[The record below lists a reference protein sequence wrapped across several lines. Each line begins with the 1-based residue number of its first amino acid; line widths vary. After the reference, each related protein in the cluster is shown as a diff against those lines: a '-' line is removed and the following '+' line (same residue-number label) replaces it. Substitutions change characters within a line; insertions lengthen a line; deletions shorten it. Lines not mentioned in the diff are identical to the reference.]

1 MRCVAAMDLS
11 TQKKEWK
18 EMDEKTLDAN
28 GVILNDRIEDVRVY
42 KELGDGDSNFA
53 LTLIQDG
60 RQYTLPPYS
69 VDNIDRFRIG
79 KINPRFVALDEDGK
93 ATDTRVQAV
102 LKEAISQEIRQ
113 GRCGVLLNRTGWAKL
128 PNGRHVYNTGTQ
140 VLGDTGGVEVKLS
153 DTLPRLEL
161 TDQCIEMDDK
171 QLLQSYLR
179 KLSREPDILILLA
192 SHMVRSLLASMF
204 EQLGSPLRYIL
215 YLVGI
220 QGSGKTTAANDF
232 GLPLTDV
239 TQNTPAPATRAL
251 SSKSAVRDFAAEY
264 RDMTALLDDVC
275 TSSSAETRRISTN
288 IAAYTLRFAA
298 DRIYEAISRPGGGQR
313 KVRCTS
319 GLIITGEFP
328 MQKPSDLTR
337 CVIVEVDHQMRGKEA
352 DDRTVSS
359 AVASRFVQYLAKHFD
374 SVSDEIQLALSTFRA
389 DAVEEGGPRQQ
400 QHLGEISC
408 AFQLLLEY
416 ARAIGA
422 IDDIEMAEWGVRLK
436 SALGRSLSANMRLTA
451 KFERENVSNVAK
463 IIVDAMRSGTISLAK
478 NKEKFTQKQ
487 NKYAGFEGHK
497 HTVAYIRLA
506 SLQELLT
513 SVSGKVWTDSATG
526 KLLRENGL
534 VEVSKDGHTAK
545 SKFPK
550 LGRFVPLNKENLEK
564 QAKIRK

>member
-1 MRCVAAMDLS
+1 MAEQTMD
-11 TQKKEWK
+11 T
-18 EMDEKTLDAN
+18 N
-28 GVILNDRIEDVRVY
+28 GMILNARVDGVRVY
-42 KELGDGDSNFA
+42 KELADGNSCFV
-53 LTLIQDG
+53 LTLTQDG

-79 KINPRFVALDEDGK
+79 KIDPRFVALDEDGK

-113 GRCGVLLNRTGWAKL
+113 GRCGVLLNRTGWVEL
-128 PNGRHVYNTGTQ
+128 PNGRHVYNTGMQ
-140 VLGDTGGVEVKLS
+140 VIGDTGGMEVKLS
-153 DTLPRLEL
+153 DTLPQLEL
-161 TDQCIEMDDK
+161 TDQCIEMEDK
-171 QLLQSYLR
+171 WLLRSYLR

-192 SHMVRSLLASMF
+192 AHMVRSLLASMF
-204 EQLGSPLRYIL
+204 ERLGFPLRYIL

-298 DRIYEAISRPGGGQR
+298 DRIPETISRPGGGQR
-313 KVRCTS
+313 KVRCTV
-319 GLIITGEFP
+319 GLVITGEFP
-328 MQKPSDLTR
+328 MSKPSDLTR
-337 CVIVEVDHQMRGKEA
+337 CVIVEVDHQLRGKEA
-352 DDRTVSS
+352 DDRAVSCAVATRFLKHIAAHYDLVSAEISS
-359 AVASRFVQYLAKHFD
+359 AL
-374 SVSDEIQLALSTFRA
+374 SDFHA

-463 IIVDAMRSGTISLAK
+463 IMVDAMKSETILLAK
-478 NKEKFTQKQ
+478 NKDKFTK
-487 NKYAGFEGHK
+487 NPDKYAGFEGHK

-534 VEVSKDGHTAK
+534 VEVGKDGHTAK
-545 SKFPK
+545 SKFSK
-550 LGRFVPLNKENLEK
+550 LGRFVPLNKEKLEK

>member
-1 MRCVAAMDLS
+1 MVRM
-11 TQKKEWK
+11 TEQ
-18 EMDEKTLDAN
+18 TLDTN
-28 GVILNDRIEDVRVY
+28 GMILNARVDRVRVY
-42 KELGDGDSNFA
+42 KELADGNSCFV
-53 LTLIQDG
+53 LTLTQDG

-69 VDNIDRFRIG
+69 VNNIDRLRIG
-79 KINPRFVALDEDGK
+79 TIDPRFVALDEDGK

-102 LKEAISQEIRQ
+102 LKEAISQEIRK

-192 SHMVRSLLASMF
+192 AHMVRSLLASMF
-204 EQLGSPLRYIL
+204 ERLGFPLRYIL
-215 YLVGI
+215 YLVGV

-232 GLPLTDV
+232 GLPFTDV
-239 TQNTPAPATRAL
+239 TQNTSAPATRAL

-275 TSSSAETRRISTN
+275 TSSSAETRRVSTN

-298 DRIYEAISRPGGGQR
+298 DRIPETISRPGGGQR

-319 GLIITGEFP
+319 GLIITGEFS

-374 SVSDEIQLALSTFRA
+374 SVSDEIQLALSAFRA
-389 DAVEEGGPRQQ
+389 DAVAEGGPRQQ
-400 QHLGEISC
+400 QHMGELSC

-416 ARAIGA
+416 AQKMGA
-422 IDDIEMAEWGVRLK
+422 IDDVEMAEWGLWLQN
-436 SALGRSLSANMRLTA
+436 ALGRSLSANIRLTA
-451 KFERENVSNVAK
+451 KFERENVSNIAK
-463 IIVDAMRSGTISLAK
+463 IIFDAMKNEAILLAK
-478 NKEKFTQKQ
+478 NKEKFAQKPD
-487 NKYAGFEGHK
+487 KYAGFEGHK
-497 HTVAYIRLA
+497 HTVVYIRLS

-513 SVSGKVWTDSATG
+513 SVSGKVWTNSAVG
-526 KLLRENGL
+526 KQLCENGL
-534 VEVSKDGHTAK
+534 VEVGKDGHTAK
-545 SKFPK
+545 AKFPR
-550 LGRFVPLNKENLEK
+550 LGRFVPINKEKLE
-564 QAKIRK
+564 

>member
-1 MRCVAAMDLS
+1 MS
-11 TQKKEWK
+11 
-18 EMDEKTLDAN
+18 EKTLDAN
-28 GVILNDRIEDVRVY
+28 GVILNAKIEGVRVY
-42 KELGDGDSNFA
+42 QDATDGDSHFT
-53 LTLIQDG
+53 LTLTQDG
-60 RQYTLPPYS
+60 RQHTLPPYS

-79 KINPRFVALDEDGK
+79 KIAPRFVALDEDGK
-93 ATDTRVQAV
+93 ATDARVQAV

-113 GRCGVLLNRTGWAKL
+113 GRCGVLLKRTGWTKL
-128 PNGRHVYNTGTQ
+128 PNGRCVYNTGAR
-140 VLGDTGGVEVKLS
+140 VLGDTGGLEVKLS

-161 TDQCIEMDDK
+161 TDQCTEMDDK
-171 QLLQSYLR
+171 QLLQSYFR
-179 KLSREPDILILLA
+179 KLSREPNILILLA
-192 SHMVRSLLASMF
+192 AHMVRSLLASMF
-204 EQLGSPLRYIL
+204 ERLGFPMRYIL
-215 YLVGI
+215 YLVGV
-220 QGSGKTTAANDF
+220 QGSGKTTAVNDF

-251 SSKSAVRDFAAEY
+251 SSKPAVRDFAAEY
-264 RDMTALLDDVC
+264 RDMPALLDDVC

-313 KVRCTS
+313 KVRCTA
-319 GLIITGEFP
+319 GLVITGEFP
-328 MQKPSDLTR
+328 MSKPSDLTR

-374 SVSDEIQLALSTFRA
+374 SVSDEIQLALSTFCA

-422 IDDIEMAEWGVRLK
+422 IDDIEKAEWGLRLQN
-436 SALGRSLSANMRLTA
+436 ALRRSLSANMRLTA
-451 KFERENVSNVAK
+451 KFERENVSNIAK
-463 IIVDAMRSGTISLAK
+463 VIVDAMKNEAILLAK
-478 NKEKFTQKQ
+478 NKEKFAQKPD
-487 NKYAGFEGHK
+487 KYAGFEGHK

-513 SVSGKVWTDSATG
+513 AVSGKVWTDAATG

-534 VEVSKDGHTAK
+534 VEVGKDGHTAK

-550 LGRFVPLNKENLEK
+550 LGRFVPLNKEKLEK

>member
-1 MRCVAAMDLS
+1 MAEQTMD
-11 TQKKEWK
+11 T
-18 EMDEKTLDAN
+18 N
-28 GVILNDRIEDVRVY
+28 GMILNARVDGVRVY
-42 KELGDGDSNFA
+42 KELADGNSCFV
-53 LTLIQDG
+53 LTLTQDG
-60 RQYTLPPYS
+60 QQHTLPPYS

-79 KINPRFVALDEDGK
+79 KIDPRFVALDEDGK

-113 GRCGVLLNRTGWAKL
+113 GRCGVLLSRTGWAKL
-128 PNGRHVYNTGTQ
+128 PNGRRVYNTGMQ
-140 VLGDTGGVEVKLS
+140 VIGDAGGIEVKLS

-161 TDQCIEMDDK
+161 TDQCTEMDDK
-171 QLLQSYLR
+171 QLLRSYLR

-192 SHMVRSLLASMF
+192 AHVVRSLLASMF
-204 EQLGSPLRYIL
+204 EWLGFPTRYIL
-215 YLVGI
+215 YLVGV
-220 QGSGKTTAANDF
+220 QGSGKTTAVNDF

-251 SSKSAVRDFAAEY
+251 SSKPAVRDFAAEY
-264 RDMTALLDDVC
+264 RDMSALLDDVC

-298 DRIYEAISRPGGGQR
+298 DRISETISRPGGGQR
-313 KVRCTS
+313 KVRCTA
-319 GLIITGEFP
+319 GLVITGEFP

-352 DDRTVSS
+352 DDRMVSS
-359 AVASRFVQYLAKHFD
+359 ATATRFIKYLAEHFD
-374 SVSDEIQLALSTFRA
+374 SVSDEIRMALSNFRA
-389 DAVEEGGPRQQ
+389 DAVEEGGIRQQ
-400 QHLGEISC
+400 QHMGELSC

-416 ARAIGA
+416 AKAIGA
-422 IDDIEMAEWGVRLK
+422 IDDVEIAEWGLRLQN
-436 SALGRSLSANMRLTA
+436 ALRRSLAANIRLTA

-463 IIVDAMRSGTISLAK
+463 VIVDAMRSGTISLAK

-497 HTVAYIRLA
+497 HTVVYIRLS

-534 VEVSKDGHTAK
+534 VEVGKDGHTAK

-550 LGRFVPLNKENLEK
+550 IGRFVPLNKENLEK

>member
-1 MRCVAAMDLS
+1 MAEQTMD
-11 TQKKEWK
+11 T
-18 EMDEKTLDAN
+18 N
-28 GVILNDRIEDVRVY
+28 GMILNARVDRVHVY
-42 KELGDGDSNFA
+42 KELADGNSCFV
-53 LTLIQDG
+53 LTLTQDG

-79 KINPRFVALDEDGK
+79 KMDPRFVALDEDGK
-93 ATDTRVQAV
+93 TTDTRVQAV

-128 PNGRHVYNTGTQ
+128 PNGRCVYNTGTQ
-140 VLGDTGGVEVKLS
+140 VIGDTGGLEVKLS
-153 DTLPRLEL
+153 DTLPQLKL

-171 QLLQSYLR
+171 WLLRSYLR

-192 SHMVRSLLASMF
+192 AHMVRSLLASMF
-204 EQLGSPLRYIL
+204 ERLGFPLRYIL

-264 RDMTALLDDVC
+264 RDMSALLDDVC
-275 TSSSAETRRISTN
+275 TSSSAETRRVSTN

-298 DRIYEAISRPGGGQR
+298 DRIPETISRPGGGQR

-319 GLIITGEFP
+319 GLIITGEFS

-374 SVSDEIQLALSTFRA
+374 SVSDEIQLALSAFRA
-389 DAVEEGGPRQQ
+389 DAVAEGGPRQQ
-400 QHLGEISC
+400 QHIGELSC

-416 ARAIGA
+416 AQKMGA
-422 IDDIEMAEWGVRLK
+422 IDDVEMAEWGLWLQN
-436 SALGRSLSANMRLTA
+436 ALGRLLSANIRLTA
-451 KFERENVSNVAK
+451 KFERENVSNIAK
-463 IIVDAMRSGTISLAK
+463 IIFDAMKNEAILLAK
-478 NKEKFTQKQ
+478 NKEKFAQKPD
-487 NKYAGFEGHK
+487 KYAGFEGHK
-497 HTVAYIRLA
+497 HTVVYIRLS

-534 VEVSKDGHTAK
+534 VEVGKDGHTAK
-545 SKFPK
+545 AKFPQ
-550 LGRFVPLNKENLEK
+550 LGRFVPINKENLEK
-564 QAKIRK
+564 QAKI

>member
-1 MRCVAAMDLS
+1 MAEQTMD
-11 TQKKEWK
+11 T
-18 EMDEKTLDAN
+18 N
-28 GVILNDRIEDVRVY
+28 GMILNARVDRVHVY
-42 KELGDGDSNFA
+42 KELADGNSCFV
-53 LTLIQDG
+53 LTLTQDG

-79 KINPRFVALDEDGK
+79 KMDPRFVALDEDGK
-93 ATDTRVQAV
+93 TTDTRVQAV

-128 PNGRHVYNTGTQ
+128 PNGRCVYNTGTQ
-140 VLGDTGGVEVKLS
+140 VIGDTGGLEVKLS
-153 DTLPRLEL
+153 DTLPQLKL

-171 QLLQSYLR
+171 WLLRSYLR

-192 SHMVRSLLASMF
+192 AHMVRSLLASMF
-204 EQLGSPLRYIL
+204 ERLGFPLRYIL

-264 RDMTALLDDVC
+264 RDMSALLDDVC
-275 TSSSAETRRISTN
+275 TSSSAETRRVSTN

-298 DRIYEAISRPGGGQR
+298 DRIPETISRPGGGQR

-319 GLIITGEFP
+319 GLIITGEFS

-374 SVSDEIQLALSTFRA
+374 SVSDEIQLALSAFRA
-389 DAVEEGGPRQQ
+389 DAVAEGGPRQQ
-400 QHLGEISC
+400 QHMGELSC

-416 ARAIGA
+416 AQKMGA
-422 IDDIEMAEWGVRLK
+422 IDDVEMAEWGLWLQN
-436 SALGRSLSANMRLTA
+436 ALGRSLSANIRLTA
-451 KFERENVSNVAK
+451 KFERENVSNIAK
-463 IIVDAMRSGTISLAK
+463 IIFDAMKNEAILLAK
-478 NKEKFTQKQ
+478 NKEKFAQKPD
-487 NKYAGFEGHK
+487 KYAGFEGHK
-497 HTVAYIRLA
+497 HTVVYIRLS

-534 VEVSKDGHTAK
+534 VEVGKDGHTAK
-545 SKFPK
+545 AKFPQ
-550 LGRFVPLNKENLEK
+550 LGRFVPINKENLEK
-564 QAKIRK
+564 QAKI

>member
-1 MRCVAAMDLS
+1 M
-11 TQKKEWK
+11 TEQ
-18 EMDEKTLDAN
+18 TLDTN
-28 GVILNDRIEDVRVY
+28 GVILNARIEEVRVY
-42 KELGDGDSNFA
+42 REMDGGGSNFT
-53 LTLIQDG
+53 LTLTQDG
-60 RQYTLPPYS
+60 QQYTLPPYS

-204 EQLGSPLRYIL
+204 EQLGFPLRYIL

-463 IIVDAMRSGTISLAK
+463 VIVDAMRSGTISLAK

-506 SLQELLT
+506 SLQELLS

-534 VEVSKDGHTAK
+534 VEVGKDGHTAK

>member
-1 MRCVAAMDLS
+1 MAEQTMD
-11 TQKKEWK
+11 T
-18 EMDEKTLDAN
+18 N
-28 GVILNDRIEDVRVY
+28 GMILNARVDGVRVY
-42 KELGDGDSNFA
+42 KELGDGDSNF
-53 LTLIQDG
+53 TLILTQDG
-60 RQYTLPPYS
+60 RQYTLPPYPIEQ
-69 VDNIDRFRIG
+69 IDRFRIG
-79 KINPRFVALDEDGK
+79 KIDPRFVALDEDGK

-102 LKEAISQEIRQ
+102 LKEAISQKIRQ
-113 GRCGVLLNRTGWAKL
+113 GCCGVLLNRTGWAKL

-140 VLGDTGGVEVKLS
+140 VLGDTGGIEVKLS
-153 DTLPRLEL
+153 DTLPQLEL
-161 TDQCIEMDDK
+161 TDQCIEMEDK
-171 QLLQSYLR
+171 WLLRSYLR

-192 SHMVRSLLASMF
+192 AHMVRSLLASMF
-204 EQLGSPLRYIL
+204 ERLGFPLRYIL

-232 GLPLTDV
+232 GLPLADV

-264 RDMTALLDDVC
+264 RDMSALLDDVC
-275 TSSSAETRRISTN
+275 TSSSAETRRISTD

-298 DRIYEAISRPGGGQR
+298 DLIPQIISRPGGGQR

-359 AVASRFVQYLAKHFD
+359 AVVSRFVQYLAKHFD

-389 DAVEEGGPRQQ
+389 DAVAEGGPRQQ
-400 QHLGEISC
+400 QHMGELSC

-416 ARAIGA
+416 AKAIGA
-422 IDDIEMAEWGVRLK
+422 IDDVEIAEWGLRLQN
-436 SALGRSLSANMRLTA
+436 ALGRSLSANIRLTA
-451 KFERENVSNVAK
+451 KFERENVSNIGK
-463 IIVDAMRSGTISLAK
+463 IIVDAMKNEAILLAK
-478 NKEKFTQKQ
+478 SKEKFAQKPD
-487 NKYAGFEGHK
+487 KYAGFEGHK
-497 HTVAYIRLA
+497 HTVVYIRLS

-534 VEVSKDGHTAK
+534 VEVGKDGHTAK

-550 LGRFVPLNKENLEK
+550 LGRFVPLSKEKLVE

>member
-1 MRCVAAMDLS
+1 M
-11 TQKKEWK
+11 T
-18 EMDEKTLDAN
+18 EKTVDPN
-28 GVILNDRIEDVRVY
+28 GAILNARIDAVRVY
-42 KELGDGDSNFA
+42 REMDGGDSNFT
-53 LTLIQDG
+53 LTLTQDG

-79 KINPRFVALDEDGK
+79 KIDPRFVALDEDGK

-140 VLGDTGGVEVKLS
+140 VIGDTGGMEVKLS
-153 DTLPRLEL
+153 DTLPQLEL
-161 TDQCIEMDDK
+161 TDQCIEMEDK
-171 QLLQSYLR
+171 WLLRSYLR
-179 KLSREPDILILLA
+179 KLSREPDILILLVA
-192 SHMVRSLLASMF
+192 HMVRSLLASMF
-204 EQLGSPLRYIL
+204 ERLGFPLRYIL
-215 YLVGI
+215 YLVGV

-232 GLPLTDV
+232 GLPFTDV

-264 RDMTALLDDVC
+264 RDMSALLDDVC
-275 TSSSAETRRISTN
+275 TSSSAETRRVSTN

-328 MQKPSDLTR
+328 MSKPSDLTR

-352 DDRTVSS
+352 DDRAVSCAVATRFLKHIAAHYDLVSAEISS
-359 AVASRFVQYLAKHFD
+359 AL
-374 SVSDEIQLALSTFRA
+374 SDFHA

-463 IIVDAMRSGTISLAK
+463 IMVDAMKSETILLAK
-478 NKEKFTQKQ
+478 NKDKFTK
-487 NKYAGFEGHK
+487 NPDKYAGFEGHK
-497 HTVAYIRLA
+497 HTAVYIRLS

-534 VEVSKDGHTAK
+534 VEVGKDGHTAK
-545 SKFPK
+545 AKFPQ
-550 LGRFVPLNKENLEK
+550 LGRFVLINKENLEK
-564 QAKIRK
+564 QAKI

>member
-1 MRCVAAMDLS
+1 M
-11 TQKKEWK
+11 TEQ
-18 EMDEKTLDAN
+18 TLDTN
-28 GVILNDRIEDVRVY
+28 GMILNARVDRVRVY
-42 KELGDGDSNFA
+42 KELADGNSCFV
-53 LTLIQDG
+53 LTLTQDG

-69 VDNIDRFRIG
+69 VNNIDRFRIG
-79 KINPRFVALDEDGK
+79 TIDPRFVALDEDGK

-102 LKEAISQEIRQ
+102 LKEAISQEIRK

-192 SHMVRSLLASMF
+192 AHMVRSLLASMF
-204 EQLGSPLRYIL
+204 ERLGFPLRYIL
-215 YLVGI
+215 YLVGV

-232 GLPLTDV
+232 GLPFTDV
-239 TQNTPAPATRAL
+239 TQNTSAPATRAL

-275 TSSSAETRRISTN
+275 TSSSAETRRVSTN

-298 DRIYEAISRPGGGQR
+298 DRIPETISRPGGGQR

-319 GLIITGEFP
+319 GLIITGEFS

-374 SVSDEIQLALSTFRA
+374 SVSDEIQLALSAFRA
-389 DAVEEGGPRQQ
+389 DAVAEGGPRQQ
-400 QHLGEISC
+400 QHVGELSC

-416 ARAIGA
+416 AQKMGA
-422 IDDIEMAEWGVRLK
+422 IDDVEMAEWGLWLQN
-436 SALGRSLSANMRLTA
+436 ALGRSLSANIRLTA
-451 KFERENVSNVAK
+451 KFERENVSNIAK
-463 IIVDAMRSGTISLAK
+463 IIFDAMKNEAILLAK
-478 NKEKFTQKQ
+478 NKEKFAQKPD
-487 NKYAGFEGHK
+487 KYAGFEGHK
-497 HTVAYIRLA
+497 HTVVYIRLS

-513 SVSGKVWTDSATG
+513 SVSGKVWTNSAVG
-526 KLLRENGL
+526 KQLCENGL
-534 VEVSKDGHTAK
+534 VEVGKDGHTAK
-545 SKFPK
+545 AKFPR
-550 LGRFVPLNKENLEK
+550 LGRFVPINKEKLEK
-564 QAKIRK
+564 QAKIKK

>member
-1 MRCVAAMDLS
+1 MVKMTEKTVDPNGAILNARIDAVHVY
-11 TQKKEWK
+11 Q
-18 EMDEKTLDAN
+18 EMD
-28 GVILNDRIEDVRVY
+28 G
-42 KELGDGDSNFA
+42 GDSNFA

-204 EQLGSPLRYIL
+204 EQLGFPLRYIL

-275 TSSSAETRRISTN
+275 TSSSAKTRRISTN

-463 IIVDAMRSGTISLAK
+463 VIVDAMRSGTISLAK

-506 SLQELLT
+506 SLQELLS

-534 VEVSKDGHTAK
+534 VEVGKDGHTAK

>member
-1 MRCVAAMDLS
+1 MA
-11 TQKKEWK
+11 
-18 EMDEKTLDAN
+18 EKTLDAN
-28 GVILNDRIEDVRVY
+28 GVILNARIEDVRVY
-42 KELGDGDSNFA
+42 KELGDGDSNFT
-53 LTLIQDG
+53 LTLTQDG

-79 KINPRFVALDEDGK
+79 KIDPRFVALDEDGK

-140 VLGDTGGVEVKLS
+140 VIGDTGGMEVKLS
-153 DTLPRLEL
+153 DTLPQLEL
-161 TDQCIEMDDK
+161 TDQCIEMEDK
-171 QLLQSYLR
+171 WLLRSYLR

-192 SHMVRSLLASMF
+192 AHMVRSLLASMF
-204 EQLGSPLRYIL
+204 ERLGFPLRYIL

-275 TSSSAETRRISTN
+275 TSSSAETRRVSTN

-298 DRIYEAISRPGGGQR
+298 DRIPETISRPGGGQR
-313 KVRCTS
+313 KVRCTA
-319 GLIITGEFP
+319 GLVITGEFP

-337 CVIVEVDHQMRGKEA
+337 FVIVEVDHQMRGKEA
-352 DDRTVSS
+352 DDRMVSS
-359 AVASRFVQYLAKHFD
+359 ATATRFIKYLAEHFD
-374 SVSDEIQLALSTFRA
+374 SVSDEIRMALSNFRA

-400 QHLGEISC
+400 QHMGELSC
-408 AFQLLLEY
+408 SFQLLLEY
-416 ARAIGA
+416 ARSIGA
-422 IDDIEMAEWGVRLK
+422 IDDIEMAEWRLRLK

-451 KFERENVSNVAK
+451 KFERENVSNIAK
-463 IIVDAMRSGTISLAK
+463 IIADAIKNETILLAK
-478 NKEKFTQKQ
+478 NKEKFAQKPD
-487 NKYAGFEGHK
+487 KYAGFEGHK

-513 SVSGKVWTDSATG
+513 SVSGKVWTDSAVG

-534 VEVSKDGHTAK
+534 VEVGKDGHTAK

-550 LGRFVPLNKENLEK
+550 LGRFVPLDKGKLEK

>member
-1 MRCVAAMDLS
+1 MTEQTMD
-11 TQKKEWK
+11 T
-18 EMDEKTLDAN
+18 N
-28 GVILNDRIEDVRVY
+28 GMILNARVDGVRVY
-42 KELGDGDSNFA
+42 KELGDGDSNFT
-53 LTLIQDG
+53 LTLTQDG

-140 VLGDTGGVEVKLS
+140 VIGDTGGMEVKLS
-153 DTLPRLEL
+153 DTLPQLEL
-161 TDQCIEMDDK
+161 TDQCIEMEDK
-171 QLLQSYLR
+171 WLLRSYLR

-192 SHMVRSLLASMF
+192 AHMVRSLLASMF
-204 EQLGSPLRYIL
+204 ERLGFPLRYIL

-298 DRIYEAISRPGGGQR
+298 DRIPETISRPGGGQR
-313 KVRCTS
+313 KVRCTV
-319 GLIITGEFP
+319 GLVITGEFP
-328 MQKPSDLTR
+328 MSKPSDLTR
-337 CVIVEVDHQMRGKEA
+337 CVIVEVDHQLRGKEA
-352 DDRTVSS
+352 DDRAVSS
-359 AVASRFVQYLAKHFD
+359 AVVSRFVQYLAEHFD
-374 SVSDEIQLALSTFRA
+374 SVSDEIQSALSTFRA
-389 DAVEEGGPRQQ
+389 DAVAEGGPRQQ
-400 QHLGEISC
+400 QHMGELSC

-416 ARAIGA
+416 AQKMGA
-422 IDDIEMAEWGVRLK
+422 IDDVEMAEWGLRLK

-451 KFERENVSNVAK
+451 KFERENVSNIAK
-463 IIVDAMRSGTISLAK
+463 IIADAMKNEAILLAK
-478 NKEKFTQKQ
+478 NKEKFAQKPD
-487 NKYAGFEGHK
+487 KYAGFEGHK

-513 SVSGKVWTDSATG
+513 SVSGKVWTDSAVG
-526 KLLRENGL
+526 KQLRENGL
-534 VEVSKDGHTAK
+534 VEVGKDGHTAK

>member
-1 MRCVAAMDLS
+1 MVKMAEQTMD
-11 TQKKEWK
+11 T
-18 EMDEKTLDAN
+18 N
-28 GVILNDRIEDVRVY
+28 GMILNARVDRVHVY
-42 KELGDGDSNFA
+42 KELADGNSCFV
-53 LTLIQDG
+53 LTLTQDG

-79 KINPRFVALDEDGK
+79 KMDPRFVALDEDGK
-93 ATDTRVQAV
+93 TTDTRVQAV

-128 PNGRHVYNTGTQ
+128 PNGRCVYNTGTQ
-140 VLGDTGGVEVKLS
+140 VIGDTGGLEVKLS
-153 DTLPRLEL
+153 DTLPQLKL

-171 QLLQSYLR
+171 WLLRSYLR

-192 SHMVRSLLASMF
+192 AHMVRSLLASMF
-204 EQLGSPLRYIL
+204 ERLGFPLRYIL

-264 RDMTALLDDVC
+264 RDMSALLDDVC
-275 TSSSAETRRISTN
+275 TSSSAETRRVSTN

-298 DRIYEAISRPGGGQR
+298 DRIPETISRPGGGQR

-319 GLIITGEFP
+319 GLIITGEFS

-374 SVSDEIQLALSTFRA
+374 SVSDEIQLALSAFRA
-389 DAVEEGGPRQQ
+389 DAVAEGGPRQQ
-400 QHLGEISC
+400 QHMGELSC

-416 ARAIGA
+416 AQKMGA
-422 IDDIEMAEWGVRLK
+422 IDDVEMAEWGLWLQN
-436 SALGRSLSANMRLTA
+436 ALGRSLSANIRLTA
-451 KFERENVSNVAK
+451 KFERENVSNIAK
-463 IIVDAMRSGTISLAK
+463 IIFDAMKNEAILLAK
-478 NKEKFTQKQ
+478 NKEKFAQKPD
-487 NKYAGFEGHK
+487 KYAGFEGHK
-497 HTVAYIRLA
+497 HTVVYIRLS

-534 VEVSKDGHTAK
+534 VEVGKDGHTAK
-545 SKFPK
+545 AKFPQ
-550 LGRFVPLNKENLEK
+550 LGRFVPINKENLEK
-564 QAKIRK
+564 QAKI

>member
-1 MRCVAAMDLS
+1 M
-11 TQKKEWK
+11 TEQ
-18 EMDEKTLDAN
+18 TLDTN
-28 GVILNDRIEDVRVY
+28 GMILNARVDRVRVY
-42 KELGDGDSNFA
+42 KELADGNSCFV
-53 LTLIQDG
+53 LTLTQDG

-69 VDNIDRFRIG
+69 VNNIDRFRIG
-79 KINPRFVALDEDGK
+79 TIDPRFVALDEDGK

-102 LKEAISQEIRQ
+102 LKEAISQEIRK

-192 SHMVRSLLASMF
+192 AHMVRSLLASMF
-204 EQLGSPLRYIL
+204 ERLGFPLRYIL
-215 YLVGI
+215 YLVGV

-232 GLPLTDV
+232 GLPFTDV
-239 TQNTPAPATRAL
+239 TQNTSAPATRAL

-275 TSSSAETRRISTN
+275 TSSSAETRRVSIN

-298 DRIYEAISRPGGGQR
+298 DRIPETISRPGGGQR

-319 GLIITGEFP
+319 GLIITGEFS

-374 SVSDEIQLALSTFRA
+374 SVSDEIQLALSAFRA
-389 DAVEEGGPRQQ
+389 DAVAEGGPRQQ
-400 QHLGEISC
+400 QHMGELSC

-416 ARAIGA
+416 AQKMGA
-422 IDDIEMAEWGVRLK
+422 IDDVEMAEWGLWLQN
-436 SALGRSLSANMRLTA
+436 ALGRSLSANIRLTA
-451 KFERENVSNVAK
+451 KFERENVSNIAK
-463 IIVDAMRSGTISLAK
+463 IIFDAMKNEAILLAK
-478 NKEKFTQKQ
+478 NKEKFAQKPD
-487 NKYAGFEGHK
+487 KYAGFEGHK
-497 HTVAYIRLA
+497 HTVVYIRLS

-513 SVSGKVWTDSATG
+513 SVSGKVWTNSAVG
-526 KLLRENGL
+526 KQLCENGL
-534 VEVSKDGHTAK
+534 VEVGKDGHTAK
-545 SKFPK
+545 AKFPR
-550 LGRFVPLNKENLEK
+550 LGRFVPINKEKLEK
-564 QAKIRK
+564 QAKIKK

>member
-1 MRCVAAMDLS
+1 M
-11 TQKKEWK
+11 TEQ
-18 EMDEKTLDAN
+18 TLDTN
-28 GVILNDRIEDVRVY
+28 GMILNARVDRVRVY
-42 KELGDGDSNFA
+42 KELADGNSCFV
-53 LTLIQDG
+53 LTLTQDG

-69 VDNIDRFRIG
+69 VDNIDRLRIG
-79 KINPRFVALDEDGK
+79 KIDPRFVALDEDGK

-113 GRCGVLLNRTGWAKL
+113 GRCGVLLNRTGWVEL
-128 PNGRHVYNTGTQ
+128 PNGRYVYNTGMQ
-140 VLGDTGGVEVKLS
+140 VIGDTGGIEVKLS
-153 DTLPRLEL
+153 DTLPQLEL

-192 SHMVRSLLASMF
+192 AHMVRSLLASMF
-204 EQLGSPLRYIL
+204 ERLGFPLRYIL
-215 YLVGI
+215 YLVGV

-232 GLPLTDV
+232 GLPFTDV

-264 RDMTALLDDVC
+264 RDMSALLDDVC
-275 TSSSAETRRISTN
+275 TSSSAETRRVSTN

-328 MQKPSDLTR
+328 MSMPSDLTR
-337 CVIVEVDHQMRGKEA
+337 CVMVEVDHQMGGMEA
-352 DDRTVSS
+352 DDRAVSCAVATRFLKHIAAHYDLVSAEISS
-359 AVASRFVQYLAKHFD
+359 AL
-374 SVSDEIQLALSTFRA
+374 SDFHA

-463 IIVDAMRSGTISLAK
+463 IMVDAMKSETILLAK
-478 NKEKFTQKQ
+478 NKDKFTK
-487 NKYAGFEGHK
+487 NPDKYAGFEGHK
-497 HTVAYIRLA
+497 HTAVYIRLS

-534 VEVSKDGHTAK
+534 VEVGKDGHTAK
-545 SKFPK
+545 AKFPQ
-550 LGRFVPLNKENLEK
+550 LGRFVPINKENLEK
-564 QAKIRK
+564 QAKI

>member
-1 MRCVAAMDLS
+1 M
-11 TQKKEWK
+11 TEQ
-18 EMDEKTLDAN
+18 TLDTN
-28 GVILNDRIEDVRVY
+28 GMILNARVDRVRVY
-42 KELGDGDSNFA
+42 KELADGNSCFV
-53 LTLIQDG
+53 LTLTQDG

-69 VDNIDRFRIG
+69 VNNIDRFRIG
-79 KINPRFVALDEDGK
+79 TIDPRFVALDEDGK

-102 LKEAISQEIRQ
+102 LKEAISQEIRK

-192 SHMVRSLLASMF
+192 AHMVRSLLASMF
-204 EQLGSPLRYIL
+204 ERLGFPLRYIL
-215 YLVGI
+215 YLVGV

-232 GLPLTDV
+232 GLPFTDV
-239 TQNTPAPATRAL
+239 TQNTSAPATRAL

-275 TSSSAETRRISTN
+275 TSSSAETRRVSTN

-298 DRIYEAISRPGGGQR
+298 DRIPETISRPGGGQR

-319 GLIITGEFP
+319 GLIITGEFS

-374 SVSDEIQLALSTFRA
+374 SVSDEIQLALSAFRA
-389 DAVEEGGPRQQ
+389 DAVAEGGPRQQ
-400 QHLGEISC
+400 QHMGELSC

-416 ARAIGA
+416 AQKMGA
-422 IDDIEMAEWGVRLK
+422 IDDVEMAEWGLWLQN
-436 SALGRSLSANMRLTA
+436 ALGRSLSANIRLTA
-451 KFERENVSNVAK
+451 KFERENVSNIAK
-463 IIVDAMRSGTISLAK
+463 IIFDAMKNEAILLAK
-478 NKEKFTQKQ
+478 NKEKFAQKPD
-487 NKYAGFEGHK
+487 KYAGFEGHK
-497 HTVAYIRLA
+497 HTVVYIRLS

-513 SVSGKVWTDSATG
+513 SVSGKVWTNSAVG
-526 KLLRENGL
+526 KQLCENGL
-534 VEVSKDGHTAK
+534 VEVGKDGHTAK
-545 SKFPK
+545 AKFPR
-550 LGRFVPLNKENLEK
+550 LGRFVPINKEKLEK
-564 QAKIRK
+564 QAKIKK

>member
-1 MRCVAAMDLS
+1 MVKMAEQTMD
-11 TQKKEWK
+11 T
-18 EMDEKTLDAN
+18 N
-28 GVILNDRIEDVRVY
+28 GMILNARVDGVRVY
-42 KELGDGDSNFA
+42 KELGDGDSNFT
-53 LTLIQDG
+53 LTLTQDG

-79 KINPRFVALDEDGK
+79 KIDPRFVALDEDGK
-93 ATDTRVQAV
+93 TTDTRVQAV

-113 GRCGVLLNRTGWAKL
+113 GRCGVLLNHTGWAKL
-128 PNGRHVYNTGTQ
+128 PNGRCVYNTGTQ
-140 VLGDTGGVEVKLS
+140 VIGDTGGLEVKLS

-171 QLLQSYLR
+171 QLIQSYLR
-179 KLSREPDILILLA
+179 KLSREPDILILLVA
-192 SHMVRSLLASMF
+192 HMVRSLLASMF
-204 EQLGSPLRYIL
+204 ERLGFPLRYIL
-215 YLVGI
+215 YLVGV

-232 GLPLTDV
+232 GLPFTDV

-264 RDMTALLDDVC
+264 RDMSALLDDVC
-275 TSSSAETRRISTN
+275 TSSSAETRRVSTN

-298 DRIYEAISRPGGGQR
+298 DRIPETISRPGGGQR

-319 GLIITGEFP
+319 GLIITGEFS

-374 SVSDEIQLALSTFRA
+374 SVSDEIQLALSAFRA
-389 DAVEEGGPRQQ
+389 DAVAEGGPRQQ
-400 QHLGEISC
+400 QHMGELSC

-416 ARAIGA
+416 AQKMGA
-422 IDDIEMAEWGVRLK
+422 IDDVEMAEWGLWLQN
-436 SALGRSLSANMRLTA
+436 ALRRSLAANIRLTA

-463 IIVDAMRSGTISLAK
+463 VIADAMRSGTISLAK

-534 VEVSKDGHTAK
+534 VEVGKDGHTAK

-550 LGRFVPLNKENLEK
+550 LGRFVPLNKEKLEK
-564 QAKIRK
+564 QAKI

>member
-1 MRCVAAMDLS
+1 MAEQTMD
-11 TQKKEWK
+11 T
-18 EMDEKTLDAN
+18 N
-28 GVILNDRIEDVRVY
+28 GMILNARVDGVRVY

-53 LTLIQDG
+53 LTLTQDG
-60 RQYTLPPYS
+60 RQYTLPPYPIEQ
-69 VDNIDRFRIG
+69 IDRFRIG
-79 KINPRFVALDEDGK
+79 QIDPRFVALDEDGK
-93 ATDTRVQAV
+93 TTDTRVQAV

-140 VLGDTGGVEVKLS
+140 VIGDTGGMEVKLS
-153 DTLPRLEL
+153 DTLPQLEL
-161 TDQCIEMDDK
+161 TDQCIEMEDK
-171 QLLQSYLR
+171 WLLRSYLR

-192 SHMVRSLLASMF
+192 AHMVRSLLASMF
-204 EQLGSPLRYIL
+204 ERLGFPLRYIL

-298 DRIYEAISRPGGGQR
+298 DRIPETISRPGGGQR
-313 KVRCTS
+313 KVRCTV
-319 GLIITGEFP
+319 GLVITGEFP
-328 MQKPSDLTR
+328 MSKPSDLTR
-337 CVIVEVDHQMRGKEA
+337 CVIVEVDHQLRGKEA
-352 DDRTVSS
+352 DDRAVSCAVATRFLKHIAAHYDLVSAEISS
-359 AVASRFVQYLAKHFD
+359 AL
-374 SVSDEIQLALSTFRA
+374 SDFHA

-416 ARAIGA
+416 AKAIGA
-422 IDDIEMAEWGVRLK
+422 IDDLEMAEWRLRRQN
-436 SALGRSLSANMRLTA
+436 ALGRSLSSNIRLTA

-463 IIVDAMRSGTISLAK
+463 IMVDAMKSETILLAK
-478 NKEKFTQKQ
+478 NKDKFTK
-487 NKYAGFEGHK
+487 NPDKYAGFEGHK
-497 HTVAYIRLA
+497 HTAVYIRLS

-534 VEVSKDGHTAK
+534 VEVGKDGHTAK
-545 SKFPK
+545 SKFPN

>member
-1 MRCVAAMDLS
+1 M
-11 TQKKEWK
+11 TEQ
-18 EMDEKTLDAN
+18 TLDTN
-28 GVILNDRIEDVRVY
+28 GMILNARVDRVRVY
-42 KELGDGDSNFA
+42 KELADGNSCFV
-53 LTLIQDG
+53 LTLTQDG
-60 RQYTLPPYS
+60 QQYTLPPYS
-69 VDNIDRFRIG
+69 VNNIDRFRIG
-79 KINPRFVALDEDGK
+79 TIDPRFVALDEDGR

-102 LKEAISQEIRQ
+102 LKEAISQEIRK

-192 SHMVRSLLASMF
+192 AHMVRSLLASMF
-204 EQLGSPLRYIL
+204 ERLGFPLRYIL
-215 YLVGI
+215 YLVGV

-232 GLPLTDV
+232 GLPFTDV
-239 TQNTPAPATRAL
+239 TQNTSAPATRAL

-275 TSSSAETRRISTN
+275 TSSSAETRRVSTN

-298 DRIYEAISRPGGGQR
+298 DRIPETISRPGGGQR

-319 GLIITGEFP
+319 GLIITGEFS

-374 SVSDEIQLALSTFRA
+374 SVSDEIQLALSAFRA
-389 DAVEEGGPRQQ
+389 DAVAEGGPRQQ
-400 QHLGEISC
+400 QHMGELSC

-416 ARAIGA
+416 AQKMGA
-422 IDDIEMAEWGVRLK
+422 IDDVEMAEWGLWLQN
-436 SALGRSLSANMRLTA
+436 ALGRSLSANIRLTA
-451 KFERENVSNVAK
+451 KFERENVSNIAK
-463 IIVDAMRSGTISLAK
+463 IIFDAMKNEAILLAK
-478 NKEKFTQKQ
+478 NKEKFAQKPD
-487 NKYAGFEGHK
+487 KYAGFEGHK
-497 HTVAYIRLA
+497 HTVVYIRLS

-513 SVSGKVWTDSATG
+513 SVSGKVWTNSAVG
-526 KLLRENGL
+526 KQLCENGL
-534 VEVSKDGHTAK
+534 VEVGKDGHTAK
-545 SKFPK
+545 AKFPR
-550 LGRFVPLNKENLEK
+550 LGRFVPINKEKLEK
-564 QAKIRK
+564 QAKIKK

>member
-1 MRCVAAMDLS
+1 MVRM
-11 TQKKEWK
+11 TEQ
-18 EMDEKTLDAN
+18 TLDTN
-28 GVILNDRIEDVRVY
+28 GMILNARVDRVRVY
-42 KELGDGDSNFA
+42 KELADGNSCFV
-53 LTLIQDG
+53 LTLTQDG

-69 VDNIDRFRIG
+69 VNNIDRFRIG
-79 KINPRFVALDEDGK
+79 TIDPRFVALDEDGK

-102 LKEAISQEIRQ
+102 LKEAISQEIRK

-192 SHMVRSLLASMF
+192 AHMVRSLLASMF
-204 EQLGSPLRYIL
+204 ERLGFPLRYIL
-215 YLVGI
+215 YLVGV

-232 GLPLTDV
+232 GLPFTDV
-239 TQNTPAPATRAL
+239 TQNTSAPATRAL

-275 TSSSAETRRISTN
+275 TSSSAETRRVSTN

-298 DRIYEAISRPGGGQR
+298 DRIPETISRPGGGQR

-319 GLIITGEFP
+319 GLIITGEFS

-374 SVSDEIQLALSTFRA
+374 SVSDEIQLALSAFRA
-389 DAVEEGGPRQQ
+389 DAVAEGGPRQQ
-400 QHLGEISC
+400 QHMGELSC

-416 ARAIGA
+416 AQKMGA
-422 IDDIEMAEWGVRLK
+422 IDDVEMAEWGLWLQN
-436 SALGRSLSANMRLTA
+436 ALGRSLSANIRLTA
-451 KFERENVSNVAK
+451 KFERENVSNIAK
-463 IIVDAMRSGTISLAK
+463 IIFDAMKNEAILLAK
-478 NKEKFTQKQ
+478 NKEKFAQKPD
-487 NKYAGFEGHK
+487 KYAGFEGHK
-497 HTVAYIRLA
+497 HTVVYIRLS

-513 SVSGKVWTDSATG
+513 SVSGKVWTNSAVG
-526 KLLRENGL
+526 KQLCENGL
-534 VEVSKDGHTAK
+534 VEVGKDGHTAK
-545 SKFPK
+545 AKFPR
-550 LGRFVPLNKENLEK
+550 LGRFVPINKEKLEK
-564 QAKIRK
+564 QAKIKK

>member
-1 MRCVAAMDLS
+1 M
-11 TQKKEWK
+11 T
-18 EMDEKTLDAN
+18 EKTVDPN
-28 GVILNDRIEDVRVY
+28 GAILNARIDAVRVY
-42 KELGDGDSNFA
+42 REMDGGDSNFT
-53 LTLIQDG
+53 LTLTQDG

-79 KINPRFVALDEDGK
+79 KIDPRFVALDEDGK

-140 VLGDTGGVEVKLS
+140 VIGDTGGMEVKLS
-153 DTLPRLEL
+153 DTLPQLEL
-161 TDQCIEMDDK
+161 TDQCIEMEDK
-171 QLLQSYLR
+171 WLLRSYLR
-179 KLSREPDILILLA
+179 KLSREPDILILLVA
-192 SHMVRSLLASMF
+192 HMVRSLLASMF
-204 EQLGSPLRYIL
+204 ERLGFPLRYIL
-215 YLVGI
+215 YLVGV

-232 GLPLTDV
+232 GLPFTDV

-264 RDMTALLDDVC
+264 RDMSALLDDVC
-275 TSSSAETRRISTN
+275 TSSSAETRRVSTN

-328 MQKPSDLTR
+328 MSKPSDLTR

-352 DDRTVSS
+352 DDRAVSCAVATRFLKHIAAHYDLVSAEISS
-359 AVASRFVQYLAKHFD
+359 AL
-374 SVSDEIQLALSTFRA
+374 SDFHA

-463 IIVDAMRSGTISLAK
+463 IMVDAMKSETILLAK
-478 NKEKFTQKQ
+478 NKDKFTK
-487 NKYAGFEGHK
+487 NPDKYAGFEGHK
-497 HTVAYIRLA
+497 HTAVYIRLS

-534 VEVSKDGHTAK
+534 VEVGKDGHTAK

-550 LGRFVPLNKENLEK
+550 LGRFVPLSKEKLVE